1 MKFSQ
6 IFIRIDM
13 EYWSHGKTCIMSWK
27 DMEMKKKIIFPNHY
41 VKTENFR
48 KWQKKFT
55 CEMDYK
61 RNNILF
67 EEINKNLLIEVL
79 KKEKLKLL

>member
-1 MKFSQ
+1 
-6 IFIRIDM
+6 
-13 EYWSHGKTCIMSWK
+13 
-27 DMEMKKKIIFPNHY
+27 
-41 VKTENFR
+41 
-48 KWQKKFT
+48 
-55 CEMDYK
+55 MDYK

>member
-1 MKFSQ
+1 
-6 IFIRIDM
+6 M

-48 KWQKKFT
+48 K
-55 CEMDYK
+55 
-61 RNNILF
+61 
-67 EEINKNLLIEVL
+67 
-79 KKEKLKLL
+79 